1 MPFVFKCNT
10 KPEKFVIAATAATVL
25 SVIFDERKKKLR
37 GSKKYRNFPKRM
49 IKNYKLAD
57 SLLKKTIAKDIYDKS
72 EHFKDK
78 KLDELTIENGE
89 FIDI

>member
-10 KPEKFVIAATAATVL
+10 TPEKMVIAATAATVL

-37 GSKKYRNFPKRM
+37 GSKKYRSIPKRL

-57 SLLKKTIAKDIYDKS
+57 SLLKKTLAKELEAKG
-72 EHFKDK
+72 ERFKDE
-78 KLDELTIENGE
+78 KLDKLTIENGE
-89 FIDI
+89 FIKL